1 MIFRNGS
8 SERRDS
14 DDHQEVSGGIREE
27 KRNQQELEAE
37 MKKLGESQ
45 EKGHERKSIR
55 QACLCQC
62 CRKAKAG
69 ENEITCYL

>member
-45 EKGHERKSIR
+45 EKGHERKS
-55 QACLCQC
+55 
-62 CRKAKAG
+62 
-69 ENEITCYL
+69 